1 MHISPVTSISVG
13 ISRNKVEKL
22 EKFSRS
28 KCSLIKN
35 VLLTTKKYWLITLN
49 IYNLFEGKFR
59 NRIKFSSVERKI
71 Y

>member
-35 VLLTTKKYWLITLN
+35 ILLTTKGYCLIVLS
-49 IYNLFEGKFR
+49 IYYLFLYKFR
-59 NRIKFSSVERKI
+59 NRIELVVLNEK
-71 Y
+71 